1 MHINPKNTRNMK
13 KFTLILMAAA
23 MLCGSAMA
31 QNRVKN
37 VYTFSSRLNVA
48 ELSVPQQTVQ
58 LHRTLLAGYNTL
70 CLPMSLDAEQLQ
82 AAAEEVQV
90 ERLAAIRQEGSTVC
104 LYFLDCTSEGIEAGV
119 PYLIF
124 TPKTQNLRAS
134 TANARLVNTNL
145 QPVTMADSQGNRV
158 TFTSSWQSLQG
169 DGRYGIPAKQDV
181 DVLQSIL
188 VKTEPDK
195 TFLPTRCGVI
205 WEQQASSANR
215 LEIRHITSLEGIST
229 SIETLKAKNTRVDI
243 YDVKGQLVRRNAPAA
258 SAMETLPAG
267 IYVIGGQK
275 VVVK

>member
-1 MHINPKNTRNMK
+1 MK
-13 KFTLILMAAA
+13 KFTLFLMAAA
-23 MLCGSAMA
+23 MVCGSAMA

-48 ELSVPQQTVQ
+48 ELEVPAQTVQ

-82 AAAEEVQV
+82 AAAADVQV
-90 ERLAAIRQEGSTVC
+90 ERLAAVRQEGNTLN
-104 LYFLDCTSEGIEAGV
+104 LYFMDCTNEGIEAGM

-134 TANARLVNTNL
+134 TANARMISTEVI
-145 QPVTMADSQGNRV
+145 PVTMADNQGNRV

-188 VKTEPDK
+188 VRTEPDK

-205 WEQQASSANR
+205 WEQQSPTATA
-215 LEIRHITSLEGIST
+215 IKICHVTSLDGIAT
-229 SIETLKAKNTRVDI
+229 SIESLKAKNARVDI
-243 YDVKGQLVRRNAPAA
+243 YDLKGQLVRRGAPA
-258 SAMETLPAG
+258 SAIESLPTG
-267 IYVIGGQK
+267 VYVIGGQK
-275 VVVK
+275 VAVK

>member
-1 MHINPKNTRNMK
+1 MK
-13 KFTLILMAAA
+13 KFTLLLMAAA
-23 MLCGSAMA
+23 MVCGSAMA

-37 VYTFSSRLNVA
+37 VYTFSSRLNVS
-48 ELSVPQQTVQ
+48 ELEIPAQTVQ

-82 AAAEEVQV
+82 AAAPEVQV
-90 ERLAAIRQEGSTVC
+90 ERLAAIRQEGSTLC
-104 LYFLDCTSEGIEAGV
+104 LYFLDCTAEGVEAGM

-134 TANARLVNTNL
+134 TANARLVNTDL
-145 QPVTMADSQGNRV
+145 VPVTMSDSQGNRI

-188 VKTEPDK
+188 VRTEPDK

-205 WEQQASSANR
+205 WEQQSPTATR
-215 LEIRHITSLEGIST
+215 LEIRHITNLDGIATSL
-229 SIETLKAKNTRVDI
+229 ETLKAKNARVDI
-243 YDVKGQLVRRNAPAA
+243 YDVKGQLVRRAAPA
-258 SAMETLPAG
+258 SSIETLPAG
-267 IYVIGGQK
+267 VYVIGGQK
-275 VVVK
+275 VAVK